1 MVVKVIEG
9 ELHKIIDCS
18 WELQSQFEIASS
30 LRPRASLA
38 AVTCSRPGSGDE
50 LRCGLPEEGERVDL
64 GKEGGVDNDKEG
76 DEEMDGSDSGS
87 DELHLG
93 GQVGTKYV
101 CGCCSTWPRVVK
113 KCTSDEISQLS
124 IGWYWMKLSM
134 VGVLLMVT
142 GTDQMVAHLAASC
155 YVGRISSCQENLL
168 PRTIPDQT
176 TLCPLIQ

>member
-1 MVVKVIEG
+1 M
-9 ELHKIIDCS
+9 IDCS

-101 CGCCSTWPRVVK
+101 CCCCSTWPRVVK

-134 VGVLLMVT
+134 VSVLLMVT
-142 GTDQMVAHLAASC
+142 GTDQMVAHLAAS
-155 YVGRISSCQENLL
+155 
-168 PRTIPDQT
+168 
-176 TLCPLIQ
+176 